1 MEIQELNG
9 KVDSLD
15 KKMGMILE
23 LLMKQSG
30 LQEESP
36 KLQKQ

>member
-15 KKMGMILE
+15 KKMGMLVE
-23 LLMKQSG
+23 LLMWQSG
-30 LQEESP
+30 LQVESP